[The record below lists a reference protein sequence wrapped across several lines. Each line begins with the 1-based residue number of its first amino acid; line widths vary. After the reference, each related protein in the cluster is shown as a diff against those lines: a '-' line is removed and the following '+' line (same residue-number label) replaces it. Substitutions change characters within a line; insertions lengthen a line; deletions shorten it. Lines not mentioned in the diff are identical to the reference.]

1 MFFQKELETMSR
13 SKIEEI
19 QLERLKYTV
28 RYCYDRVPFYK
39 KKLDDAGCNA

>member
-19 QLERLKYTV
+19 QLERLNIRCDIAMTV
-28 RYCYDRVPFYK
+28 FRFIRK
-39 KKLDDAGCNA
+39 N